1 MTKKERDKIKDIK
14 IYLLVFIFFGI
25 ITFFYLWHHIN
36 VVRAGY
42 RIEEL
47 KKEKSN
53 LEKEIRRLTIKKN
66 ELERL
71 ERVDEIAKDK
81 LKLVKIKNEDIVI
94 VKEKNEK

>member
-1 MTKKERDKIKDIK
+1 MTKKEKDKRRDIK

-36 VVRAGY
+36 VIRAGY

-47 KKEKSN
+47 KKEKLN
-53 LEKEIRRLTIKKN
+53 LQKEIRKLTIRKN

-81 LKLVKIKNEDIVI
+81 LKLIKVKDSDIVI
-94 VKEKNEK
+94 VKEKR